1 MKLRRR
7 DQLLAQIGRRI
18 DQKPVIAIGADRNR
32 SLGAPEFG
40 MFGSRR
46 QANRTSA
53 IPLRNTT
60 TGRGAQ
66 DDDAKH
72 DPSPGDSRYFEGG
85 RHHDHDPMIGNV
97 SRLEVH
103 LKVKRKAVALAY
115 LRAAHAYMLIS
126 MPTGTSTIFGVFQ
139 AIWAL
144 SFSTFSAGRTPPSPI
159 N

>member
-1 MKLRRR
+1 MKPRRR

-18 DQKPVIAIGADRNR
+18 DQKPVTAIGADRNR
-32 SLGAPEFG
+32 SLGALKFG

-72 DPSPGDSRYFEGG
+72 DPSPGDSKYFEGG
-85 RHHDHDPMIGNV
+85 RGRITIPRLGACQAWRSTLGQNV
-97 SRLEVH
+97 KLSRSL
-103 LKVKRKAVALAY
+103 
-115 LRAAHAYMLIS
+115 
-126 MPTGTSTIFGVFQ
+126 TC
-139 AIWAL
+139 
-144 SFSTFSAGRTPPSPI
+144 GR
-159 N
+159 